1 MKNIFKRKKAPSE
14 EPMVLS
20 FLDCIAPG
28 VLKFETDHYIS
39 GNTWRCV
46 WALREY
52 PAATDSQALLGR
64 LGDRRGVTLRIVC
77 RLVTPAEENRI
88 IHNATNRN
96 KLERANT
103 NNLRRVITAESNLQD
118 MASLVGALDRE
129 HEPLLYCAVY
139 V

>member
-1 MKNIFKRKKAPSE
+1 MKNIFKRKKAPPE
-14 EPMVLS
+14 EPIVLS
-20 FLDCIAPG
+20 FLDCITPG

-103 NNLRRVITAESNLQD
+103 NDLRRVITAESNLQD